1 MKTDLLI
8 KYLKGRAQI
17 EGVSFELDQN
27 EFFEPFFKS
36 GVRKFFGIY
45 VDDNGSLLHDEQ
57 EPKSHPGLLANF
69 NISQISEN

>member
-17 EGVSFELDQN
+17 EGVSFELDQK
-27 EFFEPFFKS
+27 EFFEPYFRK

-45 VDDNGSLLHDEQ
+45 VDDNGFLLHDEQ
-57 EPKSHPGLLANF
+57 EPKSHPGLLAKF

>member
-17 EGVSFELDQN
+17 EGVSFELSQK
-27 EFFEPFFKS
+27 EFFEPYFRK
-36 GVRKFFGIY
+36 GVRNFFGIC
-45 VDDNGSLLHDEQ
+45 VDDNGFLLYDEQ
-57 EPKSHPGLLANF
+57 EPKSHPGLLTNF